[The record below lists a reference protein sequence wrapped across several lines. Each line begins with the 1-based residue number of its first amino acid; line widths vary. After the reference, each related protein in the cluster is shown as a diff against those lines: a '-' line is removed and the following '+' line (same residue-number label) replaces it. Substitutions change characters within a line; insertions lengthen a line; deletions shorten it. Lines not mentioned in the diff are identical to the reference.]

1 MSNLILGFP
10 NRADAATYQGGNWL
24 ASLPI
29 SNVGIREQWKVAR
42 SVNLTNTSWQMDL
55 GRVTNLRVFALANHN
70 LSLTATWRILIG
82 SQAGGSDIYDSGNQ
96 AVWTMSF
103 DTDMLEWESASFWEG
118 AVDDPTDYQGYP
130 FLAIHA
136 LPSWANG
143 RFVTVFIS
151 DTGNPAGYVQ
161 IGRLFAGGGFQ
172 PKYTAAYGLK
182 DSWTDGSE
190 FVETDSGHTLTIP
203 KRRRRAV
210 SFALEVLSHDEAA
223 IVHEIQRRQGMWGE
237 VLYVPNVRNQA
248 QCQRYGMLGRLAE
261 LSPIDFPRYGNR
273 AVGFSIK
280 EL

>member
-10 NRADAATYQGGNWL
+10 NRADFATYQFGNWMP
-24 ASLPI
+24 SLPI
-29 SNVGIREQWKVAR
+29 SNVGTRDQWEPAR
-42 SVNLTNTSWQMDL
+42 SWNLMNTSWQMDL

-136 LPSWANG
+136 LPSWVNA
-143 RFVTVFIS
+143 RYVTIFIN
-151 DTGNPAGYVQ
+151 DTSNPAGYVQ
-161 IGRLFAGGGFQ
+161 IGRLFAGGGFN
-172 PKYTAAYGLK
+172 PKHSAAYGLK
-182 DSWTDGSE
+182 DSWVDGSE
-190 FVETDSGHTLTIP
+190 ILITDGGHPLGSL
-203 KRRRRAV
+203 KRRRRTV
-210 SFALEVLSHDEAA
+210 SFALEVLSQQEAD
-223 IVHEIQRRQGMWGE
+223 IVHEMQRRQGLWGE
-237 VLYVPNVRNQA
+237 VLYVPNVLDQA
-248 QCQRYGMLGRLAE
+248 RCQRYGMLGRMAE
-261 LSPIDFPRYGNR
+261 LSAIDYPRYNNR
-273 AVGFSIK
+273 ATGFSIK